1 MGLLDE
7 QPIRS
12 SRETVLEE
20 KTDEEIL
27 ALSVR
32 NPEHFRFILERYQ
45 DAFLRKAFTI
55 LKNKEDAE
63 EVVQETF
70 SKIYRYA
77 DRFTVQEGASF
88 SSWGYRIL
96 MNTSFTR
103 YQKLKRQWGA
113 VVTLDPEI
121 YEALPDT
128 KTECFEKFEMS
139 DYIVS
144 ILTEMPEQLSRIL
157 EKHFI
162 EGKPQKDIA
171 VEEGISVG
179 AVKTRVHR
187 AKVSFKKYLEK
198 QKAREIQ
205 SLLI

>member
-7 QPIRS
+7 QKTHS
-12 SRETVLEE
+12 E
-20 KTDEEIL
+20 KEADIQERTDEEIL

-32 NPEHFRFILERYQ
+32 EPEYFRIILERYQ
-45 DAFLRKAFTI
+45 DAFLRKAISI

-77 DRFTVQEGASF
+77 DKFTVQEGASF

-96 MNTSFTR
+96 MNTAFTR
-103 YQKLKRQWGA
+103 YQKMKKDWNALSK
-113 VVTLDPEI
+113 LDPEI
-121 YEALPDT
+121 YETLPDT
-128 KTECFEKFEMS
+128 KMEQFEKLEMS
-139 DYIVS
+139 DYVVS
-144 ILTEMPEQLSRIL
+144 ILSELPEQLARIL
-157 EKHFI
+157 HKHFI

-171 VEEGISVG
+171 EEEGISVG

-187 AKVSFKKYLEK
+187 AKDAFRKEA
-198 QKAREIQ
+198 QKSAK
-205 SLLI
+205 SLLV